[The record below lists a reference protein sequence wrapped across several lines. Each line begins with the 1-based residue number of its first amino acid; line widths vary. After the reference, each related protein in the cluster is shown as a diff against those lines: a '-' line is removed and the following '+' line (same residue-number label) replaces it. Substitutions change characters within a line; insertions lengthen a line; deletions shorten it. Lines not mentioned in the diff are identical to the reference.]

1 MEKPDFSH
9 VGKKIKIAEEGIA
22 KGFLKWTLR
31 RTGQTMP
38 KDEALQNNSEQMVEE
53 AHKSVV
59 KHGKSL
65 LGEFKLAKEEFMK
78 AYKNEENKKD

>member
-9 VGKKIKIAEEGIA
+9 VGKKIKLAEKEIA
-22 KGFLKWTLR
+22 KSFLKWTIK
-31 RTGQTMP
+31 RTGQP
-38 KDEALQNNSEQMVEE
+38 LPDDKELQNNSEQIVEE

-65 LGEFKLAKEEFMK
+65 LGDLKQAKEEFMK
-78 AYKNEENKKD
+78 AYKNEDNKKE

>member
-9 VGKKIKIAEEGIA
+9 VGKKIKLAEEGIA
-22 KGFLKWTLR
+22 KGFLKWNLK
-31 RTGQTMP
+31 RTGQSLP
-38 KDEALQNNSEQMVEE
+38 NDEKLQNNSEQIVEE

-65 LGEFKLAKEEFMK
+65 LGELKQAKEEFMK